1 MNNIRKLKKKK
12 MAGMLNPEELA
23 QQKLFE
29 ISRFQDQEA
38 KVEEADL
45 FLESGFAEEKPMP
58 TRRV

>member
-12 MAGMLNPEELA
+12 MVGMLNPEELA

-29 ISRFQDQEA
+29 ISRLQDQEA

-45 FLESGFAEEKPMP
+45 FLESGF
-58 TRRV
+58 V